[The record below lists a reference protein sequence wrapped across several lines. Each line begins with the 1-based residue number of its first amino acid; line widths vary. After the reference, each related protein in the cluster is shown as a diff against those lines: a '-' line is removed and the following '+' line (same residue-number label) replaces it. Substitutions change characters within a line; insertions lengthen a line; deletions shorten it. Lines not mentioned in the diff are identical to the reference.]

1 MTNSLAPYTIHA
13 IKYAHHSRKGLE
25 NLIHSGDL
33 HDADMPLDFFVWALI
48 SEERTFVVDIG
59 FSAETGAKR
68 GRELIR
74 CPSEGL
80 RLVGV
85 DAATVKDVIITH
97 MHYDHVGNFNLF
109 PAATF
114 HLQDRE
120 VAYSTGRQ
128 MTKTVFSAAYN
139 VEDVVEVVR
148 GVFDARVKFHDG
160 DVELAPGISL
170 HLIGGHTDGL
180 QVVRVWTERG
190 WVVLAA
196 DASHLYAN
204 IDQANPFPIVFNV
217 GDMVAGYDRLRELAY
232 SDDHIVPGHDPLV
245 MDKYP
250 ASSPGLDGIAVRLD
264 LPPTS

>member
-1 MTNSLAPYTIHA
+1 MSDTPTPYVIHA
-13 IKYAHHSRKGLE
+13 VKYAHHNRKGSE

-48 SEERTFVVDIG
+48 SPERTFVVDIG

-74 CPSEGL
+74 CPAEGL
-80 RLVGV
+80 GLVGV
-85 DAATVKDVIITH
+85 DAATAKDVIITH
-97 MHYDHVGNFNLF
+97 MHYDHVGNFDKF

-120 VAYSTGRQ
+120 VNYATGRH
-128 MTKTVFSAAYN
+128 MTKTVFNAAYN
-139 VEDVVEVVR
+139 VEDVVDVVR
-148 GVFDARVKFHDG
+148 GVYGGRVRFHDG
-160 DVELAPGISL
+160 DVDLAPGVSL
-170 HLIGGHTDGL
+170 HHIGGHTDGL

-204 IDQANPFPIVFNV
+204 MDQVNPFPIVFNV
-217 GDMVAGYDRLRELAY
+217 GDMVAGYDRLRELAD

-250 ASSPGLDGIAVRLD
+250 ASSPELEGIAVRLD
-264 LPPTS
+264 KPPAG